1 MLFGKKKT
9 SACPRCG
16 GRLFREEPDGSVF
29 CGKCGSLIEA
39 GSNLNPAAGNKPA
52 APQGNMMAARCPV
65 CGSETLC
72 KEGTKSLVCSF
83 CNSSFVPAP
92 PKADTSPVMPNLTKK
107 EEPAKDKEMN
117 GRDIFALAR
126 TNTVEIHTSFGNAGC
141 CGSGFFFDNGYVLTN
156 AHVVFANVYEDG
168 DVVPAKK
175 ITMNFKGG
183 PRQDAEV
190 VYYDIDGD
198 MALLKTSLSCPKLAR
213 IAKKMPETGEAI
225 FAVGNSA
232 GEGMCI
238 LEGIVADQLRK
249 VDDLD
254 FMMISANIVGGN
266 SGGPIF
272 SSRGE
277 VVGIVTL
284 GSRTAVA
291 MNYGIPVIRIES
303 FLLTAERALHIKF
316 KR

>member
-1 MLFGKKKT
+1 MLFGKKKI

-16 GRLFREEPDGSVF
+16 GRLFREEPDGSKF
-29 CGKCGSLIEA
+29 CSKCGSLVES
-39 GSNLNPAAGNKPA
+39 GSNLNSMEGSKPA
-52 APQGNMMAARCPV
+52 APQGTMIAARCPV

-83 CNSSFVPAP
+83 CSNSFVPVA
-92 PKADTSPVMPNLTKK
+92 PKADAPIAPPNLLKK
-107 EEPAKDKEMN
+107 EEPSNNKEMN
-117 GRDIFALAR
+117 GRDIFAFAR
-126 TNTVEIHTSFGNAGC
+126 TNTVEIHSSFGMSAC

-156 AHVVFANVYEDG
+156 AHVVFANVYEEAN
-168 DVVPAKK
+168 VIPAKSVSL
-175 ITMNFKGG
+175 NFKGG
-183 PRQDAEV
+183 QRQSAEV
-190 VYYDIDGD
+190 VYSDIEGD
-198 MALLKTSLSCPKLAR
+198 MALLKTALSCPKVAH

-249 VDDLD
+249 VEGLD

-272 SSRGE
+272 SNKGE

-284 GSRTAVA
+284 GSRQAVA
-291 MNYGIPVIRIES
+291 MNYGIPITRIES
-303 FLLTAERALHIKF
+303 FLKAAELALHIKF